1 VKVGEHDI
9 MAINHNA
16 LHAVEDFLMARY
28 AWYSQVIR
36 SARGARFDAIAEEMC
51 YHLLEKNRVY
61 TYSQLMD
68 MVANDPK
75 RFYGFNDQYFMQ
87 VVHSNYMTG
96 EFDKTPRFKDMAN
109 RLLFEIAP
117 RTVRCDEF
125 KQRLLDQDDDQGN
138 EKILRRAQ
146 EKLQEIKDVLKK
158 KGTDVDWVLEDFP
171 KKHIMFV
178 KSRKKLVKSKTTDN
192 LLLERDPAKILLD
205 NGEVRL
211 LGDMENSVIAS
222 LQNKFNFVP
231 NVYCTESAWEIL
243 RQEGIVS

>member
-1 VKVGEHDI
+1 
-9 MAINHNA
+9 
-16 LHAVEDFLMARY
+16 
-28 AWYSQVIR
+28 
-36 SARGARFDAIAEEMC
+36 
-51 YHLLEKNRVY
+51 
-61 TYSQLMD
+61 
-68 MVANDPK
+68 
-75 RFYGFNDQYFMQ
+75 
-87 VVHSNYMTG
+87 
-96 EFDKTPRFKDMAN
+96 
-109 RLLFEIAP
+109 LFEIAP